1 MIEEA
6 AAKFKEALK
15 INPRKHDAL
24 WCLGNAYT
32 SQASDAAVGCFDI
45 GIRWLSCGTWYWCV
59 LLMSQDCMSTA
70 WRVCTGVPIQ

>member
-32 SQASDAAVGCFDI
+32 SQASVCCKS
-45 GIRWLSCGTWYWCV
+45 LSQQ
-59 LLMSQDCMSTA
+59 LASKD
-70 WRVCTGVPIQ
+70 